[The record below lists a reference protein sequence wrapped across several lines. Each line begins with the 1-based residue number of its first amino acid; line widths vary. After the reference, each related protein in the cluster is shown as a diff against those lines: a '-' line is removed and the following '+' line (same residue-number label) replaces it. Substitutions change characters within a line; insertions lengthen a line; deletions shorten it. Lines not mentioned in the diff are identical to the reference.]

1 MLKAHQN
8 ECYVE
13 TTNLDGETNLKQKQS
28 VSMLQGL
35 TSSQLCHLQ
44 GHIVC
49 DAPNDLLYRFEGT
62 FSPIGSTVQHLD
74 SELINLDY
82 NQFILRGSTLKNTEW
97 VIGMVVYSGHDT
109 KIMKNSQH
117 AVMKSSEMEHMLNK
131 FILVTF
137 LIQLISC
144 LFLGYFAD

>member
-1 MLKAHQN
+1 M
-8 ECYVE
+8 
-13 TTNLDGETNLKQKQS
+13 NLDGETNLKQKQS
-28 VSMLQGL
+28 VSMLQSL
-35 TSSQLCHLQ
+35 SSSQLCHLQ

-109 KIMKNSQH
+109 KIMKNS
-117 AVMKSSEMEHMLNK
+117 
-131 FILVTF
+131 
-137 LIQLISC
+137 
-144 LFLGYFAD
+144 